1 MKVISL
7 LVTNFKNDNRVYRMA
22 KSLSQHGFPTTVVA
36 WKKGD
41 VAEKENF
48 NGVEVER
55 VVVSSDKW
63 KRLNLIIGAIQ
74 YFEFAFRVI
83 SRCRNVDAWH
93 CNDYEAF
100 VIGVLAKITRPRL
113 KLIYDCHELESHRN
127 GKGGLMRFTI
137 RTIEKLFIPWTELVI
152 TVSPSIQEFYK
163 RKYSLPFV
171 ALVRNLPNEMQISHM
186 NTLREKLGLKK
197 SQMVFLYQGMLGK
210 GRGIEVLLNAF
221 ETRKTNDAVIVF
233 MGFGALKELIE
244 DFASR
249 NENIFFIPA
258 VSYAEIPMY
267 TGSADFGV
275 NSVEP
280 TCLSYKYSLPNKLF
294 EYIQSEIPVLTNP
307 LPDCAALV
315 NEFKVG
321 KVIPAWNVD
330 AINEVV
336 SEVLR
341 EDLSVY
347 QPHLKSAKK
356 ILNWE
361 VEEQVLISAYKSI
374 SNASSH

>member
-1 MKVISL
+1 MKIISL

-22 KSLSQHGFPTTVVA
+22 KTLSTNGFPTTVIA

-41 VAEKENF
+41 VLAEENF
-48 NGVEVER
+48 NGVKVKR
-55 VVVSSDKW
+55 ITVKSDRW
-63 KRLNLIIGAIQ
+63 KRSNIFVGAVQ
-74 YFEFAFRVI
+74 YFEFAFLAVKHYRK
-83 SRCRNVDAWH
+83 VDAWH

-100 VIGVLAKITRPRL
+100 VIGVLAKIYRPKL
-113 KLIYDCHELESHRN
+113 KLVYDCHELESHRN
-127 GKGGLMRFTI
+127 GKGAFMRFAI

-163 RKYSLPFV
+163 KKYNLSFV
-171 ALVRNLPNEMQISHM
+171 ALVRNLPNEMQVSHS
-186 NTLREKLGLKK
+186 NTLREKLDLKDNQK
-197 SQMVFLYQGMLGK
+197 VFLYQGMLGK

-221 ETRKTNDAVIVF
+221 ESRKTTDAVIVF
-233 MGFGALKELIE
+233 MGFGALKEQIE
-244 DFASR
+244 AFAAR
-249 NENIFFIPA
+249 NKNIFFVPA
-258 VSYAEIPMY
+258 VSYAEIPLY
-267 TGSADFGV
+267 TGSADVGV

-321 KVIPAWNVD
+321 KVIPTWSVD
-330 AINEVV
+330 AINAVV
-336 SEVLR
+336 NDVLK

-374 SNASSH
+374 PDASSR

>member
-1 MKVISL
+1 MKIISL
-7 LVTNFKNDNRVYRMA
+7 LVTNFKNDNRVYRMS
-22 KSLSQHGFPTTVVA
+22 KSLTQQGFPTTVVA
-36 WKKGD
+36 WKKGE

-55 VVVSSDKW
+55 VRVSSDRW
-63 KRLNLIIGAIQ
+63 QRLNFIVGAIQ
-74 YFEFAFRVI
+74 YFEFAFRVV
-83 SRCRNVDAWH
+83 SRYRKVEAWH

-100 VIGVLAKITRPRL
+100 IIGVFAKITRPKL

-127 GKGGLMRFTI
+127 GKGALMRFAI
-137 RTIEKLFIPWTELVI
+137 RTLEKLFIPWTELVI

-163 RKYSLPFV
+163 RKYNLSSV
-171 ALVRNLPNEMQISHM
+171 ALIRNLPNEMQISHS
-186 NTLREKLGLKK
+186 NTLREKLGLKD
-197 SQMVFLYQGMLGK
+197 SQMIFLYQGMLGK

-221 ETRKTNDAVIVF
+221 EARQTADAVIVF
-233 MGFGALKELIE
+233 MGFGALKEQIE
-244 DFASR
+244 EFASR
-249 NENIFFIPA
+249 KENIFFVPA
-258 VSYAEIPMY
+258 VSYAEIPLY
-267 TGSADFGV
+267 TGSADVGV

-280 TCLSYKYSLPNKLF
+280 TCLSYTYSLPNKLF

-315 NEFKVG
+315 LEYKVG
-321 KVIPAWNVD
+321 RVIPNWNVSS
-330 AINEVV
+330 INEVV
-336 SEVLR
+336 NEVLK

-347 QPHLKSAKK
+347 QTHLKAAKK

-374 SNASSH
+374 RNAGSH

>member
-1 MKVISL
+1 
-7 LVTNFKNDNRVYRMA
+7 MA
-22 KSLSQHGFPTTVVA
+22 KSLSLHGFPTTVVA

-41 VAEKENF
+41 VAENENF
-48 NGVEVER
+48 NCVEVER

-63 KRLNLIIGAIQ
+63 RRLNLIIGAIQ
-74 YFEFAFRVI
+74 YFEFAFRVV
-83 SRCRNVDAWH
+83 SRYRKVDAWH

-100 VIGVLAKITRPRL
+100 VIGVFAKMTRPKL

-127 GKGGLMRFTI
+127 GKSAFMRFAI
-137 RTIEKLFIPWTELVI
+137 RTLEKLFIPWTELVI

-163 RKYSLPFV
+163 RKYNLPFV
-171 ALVRNLPNEMQISHM
+171 ALVRNLPNEMQISHS
-186 NTLREKLGLKK
+186 NVLREKLSLKNGQK
-197 SQMVFLYQGMLGK
+197 VFLYQGMLGK

-221 ETRKTNDAVIVF
+221 EARKTTDAVIVF
-233 MGFGALKELIE
+233 MGFGALKEQIE
-244 DFASR
+244 SYASR
-249 NENIFFIPA
+249 NENIFFVPA
-258 VSYAEIPMY
+258 VSYAEIPLY
-267 TGSADFGV
+267 TGSADVGV

-280 TCLSYKYSLPNKLF
+280 TCLSYEYSLPNKLF

-315 NEFKVG
+315 TEFKVG
-321 KVIPAWNVD
+321 KVIPDWNAD

-336 SEVLR
+336 NDVLK

-347 QPHLKSAKK
+347 QSYLKSAKK

-374 SNASSH
+374 PDASSH

>member
-22 KSLSQHGFPTTVVA
+22 KTLSLHGFPTTVVA

-41 VAEKENF
+41 VEEKENF

-55 VVVSSDKW
+55 VVVSSDRW
-63 KRLNLIIGAIQ
+63 RRFNFIIGAIQ

-83 SRCRNVDAWH
+83 ARYRKLEAWH

-100 VIGVLAKITRPRL
+100 AIGVLAKMTRSDL

-127 GKGGLMRFTI
+127 GKGAFTRFAI
-137 RTIEKLFIPWTELVI
+137 RILEKLFIPWTELVI

-163 RKYSLPFV
+163 RKYNLPFV
-171 ALVRNLPNEMQISHM
+171 AMVRNLPNEMQILQS
-186 NTLREKLGLKK
+186 NTLREKLGLKNE
-197 SQMVFLYQGMLGK
+197 QRVFLYQGMLGK

-221 ETRKTNDAVIVF
+221 ESRTTPDAVIVF
-233 MGFGALKELIE
+233 MGFGELKERIE
-244 DFASR
+244 GYASL
-249 NENIFFIPA
+249 NDNIFFVPA
-258 VSYAEIPMY
+258 VSYAEIPLY
-267 TGSADFGV
+267 TGSADVGV

-315 NEFKVG
+315 NEYKVG
-321 KVIPAWNVD
+321 RVIPVWNSE
-330 AINEVV
+330 AINEVIDDM
-336 SEVLR
+336 LK

-347 QPHLKSAKK
+347 QAHLKSAKK

-361 VEEQVLISAYKSI
+361 VEEQILISAYKSI
-374 SNASSH
+374 PHASSH

>member
-41 VAEKENF
+41 VAERENF

-55 VVVSSDKW
+55 VVVTSDKW
-63 KRLNLIIGAIQ
+63 KRLNLIIGAFQ

-83 SRCRNVDAWH
+83 ARYRKVEAWH

-100 VIGVLAKITRPRL
+100 MIGVIAKITRPSL

-127 GKGGLMRFTI
+127 GKGALMRFTI

-163 RKYSLPFV
+163 RKYNLLFV
-171 ALVRNLPNEMQISHM
+171 ALVRNLPNEMQISHT

-221 ETRKTNDAVIVF
+221 ECRQTVDAVIVF
-233 MGFGALKELIE
+233 MGFGALKEQIE
-244 DFASR
+244 NYASR
-249 NENIFFIPA
+249 NENIFIIPA
-258 VSYAEIPMY
+258 VSYAEIPLY
-267 TGSADFGV
+267 TGSADVGV

-280 TCLSYKYSLPNKLF
+280 TCLSYEYSLPNKLF

-315 NEFKVG
+315 SEFKVG
-321 KVIPAWNVD
+321 KVIPTWNAE
-330 AINEVV
+330 AINEVIN
-336 SEVLR
+336 ELLR
-341 EDLSVY
+341 EDLTLY
-347 QPHLKSAKK
+347 KPYLKSAKK

-361 VEEQVLISAYKSI
+361 VEEQVLISSYKEI
-374 SNASSH
+374 PHASSY

>member
-63 KRLNLIIGAIQ
+63 KRLNIIIGAIQ

-83 SRCRNVDAWH
+83 SRYRKVDAWH

-127 GKGGLMRFTI
+127 GKGAFMRFAI
-137 RTIEKLFIPWTELVI
+137 RTIEKLFISWAELVI

-163 RKYSLPFV
+163 RKYNLSFV
-171 ALVRNLPNEMQISHM
+171 ALVRNLPNEMQVSHS
-186 NTLREKLGLKK
+186 NTLREKLDLKDD
-197 SQMVFLYQGMLGK
+197 QRVFLYQGMLAK

-221 ETRKTNDAVIVF
+221 ESRKTTDAVIVF
-233 MGFGALKELIE
+233 MGFGALKEQIE
-244 DFASR
+244 AFAAR
-249 NENIFFIPA
+249 NKNIFFVPA
-258 VSYAEIPMY
+258 VSYAEIPLY
-267 TGSADFGV
+267 TGSADVGV

-294 EYIQSEIPVLTNP
+294 EYIQSEIPVITNP

-315 NEFKVG
+315 NEYKVG
-321 KVIPAWNVD
+321 RVIPVWNVA

-336 SEVLR
+336 DEMMKY
-341 EDLSVY
+341 ELSVY
-347 QPHLKSAKK
+347 QEHLKSAKK
-356 ILNWE
+356 VLNWE
-361 VEEQVLISAYKSI
+361 CEEKIFVEAYKRSFYE
-374 SNASSH
+374 N

>member
-22 KSLSQHGFPTTVVA
+22 KSLSQHGFPTTVIA

-83 SRCRNVDAWH
+83 SRYRKVDAWH

-127 GKGGLMRFTI
+127 GKGALMRFAI
-137 RTIEKLFIPWTELVI
+137 RTIERLFISWAELVI

-163 RKYSLPFV
+163 RKYNLSFV
-171 ALVRNLPNEMQISHM
+171 ALVRNLPNEMQILHT
-186 NTLREKLGLKK
+186 NTLREKLGLKDN
-197 SQMVFLYQGMLGK
+197 QMVFLYQGMLGK

-221 ETRKTNDAVIVF
+221 DSRKTTDAVIVF
-233 MGFGALKELIE
+233 MGFGALKEQIE
-244 DFASR
+244 AFAAR

-258 VSYAEIPMY
+258 VSYSEIPMY
-267 TGSADFGV
+267 TGSADVGV

-307 LPDCAALV
+307 LPDCIALV
-315 NEFKVG
+315 NEYKVG
-321 KVIPAWNVD
+321 RVIPVWSAD

-336 SEVLR
+336 NDVLK

-361 VEEQVLISAYKSI
+361 VEEQALISAYKSI
-374 SNASSH
+374 PNASSH

>member
-22 KSLSQHGFPTTVVA
+22 KSLSQHGFPTTVIA

-48 NGVEVER
+48 NSVEVER

-83 SRCRNVDAWH
+83 SRYRKADAWH

-127 GKGGLMRFTI
+127 GKGALMRFAI
-137 RTIEKLFIPWTELVI
+137 RTIEKLFISWAELVI

-163 RKYSLPFV
+163 RKYNLSFV
-171 ALVRNLPNEMQISHM
+171 ALVRNLPNEMQILHT
-186 NTLREKLGLKK
+186 NTLREKLGLKDN
-197 SQMVFLYQGMLGK
+197 QMVFLYQGMLGK

-221 ETRKTNDAVIVF
+221 DSRKTTDAVIVF
-233 MGFGALKELIE
+233 MGFGALKEQIE
-244 DFASR
+244 AFAAR

-258 VSYAEIPMY
+258 VSYSEIPMY
-267 TGSADFGV
+267 TGSADVGV

-307 LPDCAALV
+307 LPDCIALV
-315 NEFKVG
+315 NEYKVG
-321 KVIPAWNVD
+321 RVIPVWSAD

-336 SEVLR
+336 NDVLK

-361 VEEQVLISAYKSI
+361 VEEQALISAYKSI
-374 SNASSH
+374 PNASSH

>member
-22 KSLSQHGFPTTVVA
+22 KSLSLHGFPTTVVA
-36 WKKGD
+36 WKKGE
-41 VAEKENF
+41 VSEKEKF

-55 VVVSSDKW
+55 VVVSSDRW

-74 YFEFAFRVI
+74 YFEFAFRVV
-83 SRCRNVDAWH
+83 SRYRKVDAWH

-100 VIGVLAKITRPRL
+100 IIGVLAKMTRPKL

-127 GKGGLMRFTI
+127 GKGAFMRFAI
-137 RTIEKLFIPWTELVI
+137 RTLEKLFISWTELVI
-152 TVSPSIQEFYK
+152 TVSPSIQDFYK
-163 RKYSLPFV
+163 RKYNLSNV
-171 ALVRNLPNEMQISHM
+171 ALVRNLPNEMQISHS
-186 NTLREKLGLKK
+186 NTLREKLGLKND
-197 SQMVFLYQGMLGK
+197 QLVFLYQGMLGK

-221 ETRKTNDAVIVF
+221 DARDTSEAVIVF
-233 MGFGALKELIE
+233 MGFGGLKELIE
-244 DFASR
+244 AYASR
-249 NENIFFIPA
+249 KENIFFVPA
-258 VSYAEIPMY
+258 VSYAEIPLF
-267 TGSADFGV
+267 TGSADVGV

-280 TCLSYKYSLPNKLF
+280 TCLSYEYSLPNKLF

-321 KVIPAWNVD
+321 RVIPTWSVD
-330 AINEVV
+330 SINAVV
-336 SEVLR
+336 NDVLK
-341 EDLSVY
+341 EDLSLY
-347 QPHLKSAKK
+347 QSHLKSAKK

-374 SNASSH
+374 PHASSH

>member
-36 WKKGD
+36 WRKGD

-83 SRCRNVDAWH
+83 SSYRKVDAWH

-100 VIGVLAKITRPRL
+100 VIGVLAKMTRPKL

-127 GKGGLMRFTI
+127 GKGAFMRFAI
-137 RTIEKLFIPWTELVI
+137 RTLEKLFISWTELVI

-163 RKYSLPFV
+163 RKYNLSVV
-171 ALVRNLPNEMQISHM
+171 ALVRNLPNEMHISHS
-186 NTLREKLGLKK
+186 NTLRENLGLKSEQK
-197 SQMVFLYQGMLGK
+197 IFLYQGMLGK
-210 GRGIEVLLNAF
+210 GRGIEVLLNTF
-221 ETRKTNDAVIVF
+221 EARETTDAVIVF
-233 MGFGALKELIE
+233 MGFGALKEQIE
-244 DFASR
+244 SYASR
-249 NENIFFIPA
+249 NENIFFVPA
-258 VSYAEIPMY
+258 VSYAEIPLY
-267 TGSADFGV
+267 TGSADVGV

-280 TCLSYKYSLPNKLF
+280 TCLSYAYSLPNKLF

-315 NEFKVG
+315 TEFKVG
-321 KVIPAWNVD
+321 KVIPTWNVD

-336 SEVLR
+336 NDVLK

-374 SNASSH
+374 PYASSH

>member
-22 KSLSQHGFPTTVVA
+22 KSLSQNKFPTTVVA

-55 VVVSSDKW
+55 VVVSSDRW

-74 YFEFAFRVI
+74 YFEFAFRVV
-83 SRCRNVDAWH
+83 SRYRNVDAWH

-100 VIGVLAKITRPRL
+100 IIGVLAKMTRPKL

-127 GKGGLMRFTI
+127 GKGAFVRFAI
-137 RTIEKLFIPWTELVI
+137 RTLEKLFIPWTELVI
-152 TVSPSIQEFYK
+152 TVSPSIQDFYK
-163 RKYSLPFV
+163 RKYNLSFV
-171 ALVRNLPNEMQISHM
+171 ALVRNLPNEMRVAHS
-186 NTLREKLGLKK
+186 NTLREKLGLKND
-197 SQMVFLYQGMLGK
+197 QMVFLYQGMLGK
-210 GRGIEVLLNAF
+210 GRGIEVLLSAF
-221 ETRKTNDAVIVF
+221 DARDTTDAVIVF
-233 MGFGALKELIE
+233 MGFGALKEQI
-244 DFASR
+244 DAYASR
-249 NENIFFIPA
+249 KENIFFVPA
-258 VSYAEIPMY
+258 VSYAEIPLY
-267 TGSADFGV
+267 TGSADVGV

-280 TCLSYKYSLPNKLF
+280 TCLSYAYSLPNKLF

-315 NEFKVG
+315 NEYKIG
-321 KVIPAWNVD
+321 RVIPTWSVD
-330 AINEVV
+330 AINAVIND
-336 SEVLR
+336 VLK
-341 EDLSVY
+341 EDLSSY
-347 QPHLKSAKK
+347 QPYLKSAKK

-361 VEEQVLISAYKSI
+361 IEEQVLISAYKSI
-374 SNASSH
+374 PHASSH

>member
-1 MKVISL
+1 MKIISL
-7 LVTNFKNDNRVYRMA
+7 LVTNFKNDNRVYRMS
-22 KSLSQHGFPTTVVA
+22 KSLTQQGFPTTVVA
-36 WKKGD
+36 WKKGE

-55 VVVSSDKW
+55 VRVSSDRW
-63 KRLNLIIGAIQ
+63 KRLNFIVGAIQ
-74 YFEFAFRVI
+74 YFEFAFRVV
-83 SRCRNVDAWH
+83 SRYRKVEAWH

-100 VIGVLAKITRPRL
+100 IIGVFAKFTRPKL

-127 GKGGLMRFTI
+127 GKGAFMRFAI
-137 RTIEKLFIPWTELVI
+137 RTLERLFIPWTELVI
-152 TVSPSIQEFYK
+152 TVSPSIQDFYK
-163 RKYSLPFV
+163 RKYNLPSV
-171 ALVRNLPNEMQISHM
+171 ALIRNLPNEMQISHS
-186 NTLREKLGLKK
+186 NTLREKLGLKN
-197 SQMVFLYQGMLGK
+197 SQMIFLYQGMLGK

-221 ETRKTNDAVIVF
+221 EARQTADAVIVF
-233 MGFGALKELIE
+233 MGFGALKEQIE
-244 DFASR
+244 EFASR
-249 NENIFFIPA
+249 NENIFFVPA
-258 VSYAEIPMY
+258 VSYADIPLF
-267 TGSADFGV
+267 TGSADVGV

-315 NEFKVG
+315 LEYNVG
-321 KVIPAWNVD
+321 RVIPNWNVSS
-330 AINEVV
+330 INEVV
-336 SEVLR
+336 NEMLK

-347 QPHLKSAKK
+347 QTHLKAAKK

-374 SNASSH
+374 RNAGSH

>member
-1 MKVISL
+1 MKIISL

-22 KSLSQHGFPTTVVA
+22 KTLSTNGFPTTVIA

-41 VAEKENF
+41 VLAEENF
-48 NGVEVER
+48 NGVKVKR
-55 VVVSSDKW
+55 ITVKSDRW
-63 KRLNLIIGAIQ
+63 KRSNIFVGAVQ
-74 YFEFAFRVI
+74 YFEFAFLAVKHYRK
-83 SRCRNVDAWH
+83 VDAWH

-100 VIGVLAKITRPRL
+100 VIGVLAKIYRPKL
-113 KLIYDCHELESHRN
+113 KLVYDCHELESHRN
-127 GKGGLMRFTI
+127 GKGAFMRFAI

-163 RKYSLPFV
+163 KKYNLSFV
-171 ALVRNLPNEMQISHM
+171 ALVRNLPNEMQVSHS
-186 NTLREKLGLKK
+186 NTLREKLDLKDNQK
-197 SQMVFLYQGMLGK
+197 VFLYQGMLGK

-221 ETRKTNDAVIVF
+221 ESRKTTDAVIVF
-233 MGFGALKELIE
+233 MGFGALKEQIE
-244 DFASR
+244 AFAAR
-249 NENIFFIPA
+249 NKNIFFVPA
-258 VSYAEIPMY
+258 VSYAEIPLY
-267 TGSADFGV
+267 TGSADIGV

-321 KVIPAWNVD
+321 KVIPTWSVD
-330 AINEVV
+330 AINAVV
-336 SEVLR
+336 NDVLK

-374 SNASSH
+374 PDASSR

>member
-22 KSLSQHGFPTTVVA
+22 KSLSLHGFPTTVVA

-55 VVVSSDKW
+55 VIVSSDRW

-74 YFEFAFRVI
+74 YVEFAFRVV
-83 SRCRNVDAWH
+83 SRYRNVDAWH

-100 VIGVLAKITRPRL
+100 VIGVLAKMTRPKL
-113 KLIYDCHELESHRN
+113 TLIYDCHELESHRN
-127 GKGGLMRFTI
+127 GKGAFMRLAI
-137 RTIEKLFIPWTELVI
+137 RILEKLFIPWTELVI

-171 ALVRNLPNEMQISHM
+171 ALVRNLPNEMQISHS
-186 NTLREKLGLKK
+186 NTLREKLGLKNG
-197 SQMVFLYQGMLGK
+197 QRIFLYQGMLGK

-221 ETRKTNDAVIVF
+221 EAREAADAVIVF
-233 MGFGALKELIE
+233 MGFGALKEQIE
-244 DFASR
+244 GYASDH
-249 NENIFFIPA
+249 ENIFFVPA
-258 VSYAEIPMY
+258 VSYTEIPLY
-267 TGSADFGV
+267 TGSADVGV

-315 NEFKVG
+315 NEYKVG
-321 KVIPAWNVD
+321 RVIPVWNSQ
-330 AINEVV
+330 AINEVIDDM
-336 SEVLR
+336 LK
-341 EDLSVY
+341 EDLSIY
-347 QPHLKSAKK
+347 QAHLKSAKK

-361 VEEQVLISAYKSI
+361 VEEQTLISAYKSI
-374 SNASSH
+374 PHASSH

>member
-22 KSLSQHGFPTTVVA
+22 RSLSQHGFPTTVVA

-55 VVVSSDKW
+55 VVVSSDNW

-83 SRCRNVDAWH
+83 SRYRKVDAWH

-127 GKGGLMRFTI
+127 GKGALMRFAI
-137 RTIEKLFIPWTELVI
+137 RTIEKLFISWAELVI

-163 RKYSLPFV
+163 RKYNLSFV
-171 ALVRNLPNEMQISHM
+171 ALVRNLPNEMQISHT
-186 NTLREKLGLKK
+186 NTLREKLGLKDN
-197 SQMVFLYQGMLGK
+197 QMVFLYQGMLGK

-221 ETRKTNDAVIVF
+221 DSRKTTDAVIVF
-233 MGFGALKELIE
+233 MGFGALKEQIE
-244 DFASR
+244 AFAAR

-267 TGSADFGV
+267 TGSADVGV

-307 LPDCAALV
+307 LPDCMALV
-315 NEFKVG
+315 NEYKVG
-321 KVIPAWNVD
+321 RVIPVWSAD
-330 AINEVV
+330 TINEVV
-336 SEVLR
+336 NDLLK

-361 VEEQVLISAYKSI
+361 VEEQALISAYKSI
-374 SNASSH
+374 PNASSH

>member
-1 MKVISL
+1 MKIISL

-22 KSLSQHGFPTTVVA
+22 KSLSQHGFTTTVVA

-41 VAEKENF
+41 VLEKENF

-55 VVVSSDKW
+55 VMVSSDRW
-63 KRLNLIIGAIQ
+63 TRLNFLIGAIQ
-74 YFEFAFRVI
+74 YFEFAFRVV
-83 SRCRNVDAWH
+83 RRYRKADAWH

-100 VIGVLAKITRPRL
+100 VIGVLAKITRPKL
-113 KLIYDCHELESHRN
+113 KLVYDCHELESHRN
-127 GKGGLMRFTI
+127 GKGAFMRFAI
-137 RTIEKLFIPWTELVI
+137 RTLEKLFIPWTELVI

-163 RKYSLPFV
+163 TNYNLPFV
-171 ALVRNLPNEMQISHM
+171 ALVRNLPNEMHVQRS
-186 NTLREKLGLKK
+186 NTLREKLGLNNEQK
-197 SQMVFLYQGMLGK
+197 VFLYQGMLGK

-221 ETRKTNDAVIVF
+221 EARKTVDAVIVF
-233 MGFGALKELIE
+233 MGFGALKEKIE
-244 DFASR
+244 EVASR
-249 NENIFFIPA
+249 NENVFFVPA
-258 VSYAEIPMY
+258 VSYAEIPFY
-267 TGSADFGV
+267 TGSADVGV

-280 TCLSYKYSLPNKLF
+280 TCLSYKFSLPNKLF

-321 KVIPAWNVD
+321 RVIPSWNMKS
-330 AINEVV
+330 INEVV
-336 SEVLR
+336 NDVLK
-341 EDLSVY
+341 EDLSFY
-347 QPHLKSAKK
+347 LPHLKSAKK

-374 SNASSH
+374 PNASNT